1 MTIQFMCPNGHTLSA
16 PEHQAGKEGK
26 CPKCESAF
34 LVPDLEEFA
43 SLEDE
48 FEDVE
53 EADSEP
59 DADPPAAPEKFFF
72 LCPNGHKLSGPPSLK
87 GKPGQCPHCESRFM
101 IPSDEDGDEE
111 EVEVEMDTVAEPV
124 AEPKVDFAQ
133 AESPAAAVSA
143 VQGIPTPKVVNEP
156 MAPPIED
163 AHQLGAIFYQ
173 LNSVLDEDRVIELQ
187 MDNDE
192 TIVADKIALTL
203 SQSEYAVLS
212 RVDEDEV
219 TSIITVPWSSV
230 KRATIRKV
238 TELPDGWFR

>member
-1 MTIQFMCPNGHTLSA
+1 
-16 PEHQAGKEGK
+16 
-26 CPKCESAF
+26 
-34 LVPDLEEFA
+34 
-43 SLEDE
+43 
-48 FEDVE
+48 
-53 EADSEP
+53 
-59 DADPPAAPEKFFF
+59 
-72 LCPNGHKLSGPPSLK
+72 
-87 GKPGQCPHCESRFM
+87 
-101 IPSDEDGDEE
+101 
-111 EVEVEMDTVAEPV
+111 
-124 AEPKVDFAQ
+124 
-133 AESPAAAVSA
+133 SA